1 MFVFHLSEGKKLPN
15 VKIKS
20 RQKGKAEA
28 TKRVEISEKVMEG
41 VNQGGTS
48 I

>member
-1 MFVFHLSEGKKLPN
+1 MFVFYLEGKKLPN
-15 VKIKS
+15 VNMKS
-20 RQKGKAEA
+20 RRKGKAEA
-28 TKRVEISEKVMEG
+28 NKRVEISENFMEG